1 VKHPASLVCC
11 ILVVITLSMFGCGR
25 APARTVPLPDGGHAS
40 GSDLAKAVRGVCD
53 AADQAAHQ
61 PAQAASTFYLR
72 SHTELHSLAS
82 ATALADRARAGRLLE
97 AMYTVEQDI
106 AAIPVRPALSA
117 DLGRL
122 GAVAGEDLGVL
133 HLAAPSCSRRTRP

>member
-1 VKHPASLVCC
+1 MKQRAPLARP
-11 ILVVITLSMFGCGR
+11 VVIVLVLGLSACGHG
-25 APARTVPLPDGGHAS
+25 ASRTVPLPDGGRVA
-40 GSDLAKAVRGVCD
+40 GADLAKSVRGVCD

-82 ATALADRARAGRLLE
+82 ATALVDRARSGALLE

-106 AAIPVRPALSA
+106 AANPIRPGLTT

-122 GAVAGEDLGVL
+122 AAIAGDDLGVL
-133 HLAAPSCSRRTRP
+133 HVPAPSCTRRPSP